1 MRGFDWRRLAAL
13 SLVMLG
19 VLFPDV
25 AAGQARTAVPL
36 IPIEHFFD
44 NPEIGGVQISPDGRW
59 LSYTKPYKGK
69 LNVHIRPLNGTEADE
84 RVMTTD
90 TVRPVGQF
98 FWSRDGRYILYAQDK
113 GGNENF
119 RIYAVDPTQPG
130 IPVARDLTPFDKV
143 RAQIFARPR
152 STPGK
157 ILIGLNRRT
166 PSAFD
171 AYWLDVATGKLD
183 LAVENPGRHGGYL
196 TDQSGQIRVATQA
209 TATGANEILVRARD
223 GDPWRT
229 LATYPATEDVTPLRI
244 APDGRRLYVRSNAG
258 TSNLSR
264 LLVLDLDTG
273 KETLIESDPKGEVDF
288 GGAVFSEVTDS
299 LIATVYISDTVRVYP
314 RTAKMTKLLADVR
327 KLHDGAPS
335 INSSTSDETRYIV
348 TFNSP
353 TDPGATYLYD
363 ARSGQ
368 SKFLFRPR
376 PWLKA
381 AELSTVTPVSFKAR
395 DGLTL
400 HGYLTSPRGVQPRNL
415 PMVLLVHGGPWARD
429 TWGYQSEA
437 QLFANR
443 GYAVLQINYRGS
455 TGYGKSFYNAAV
467 KEFSGKMH
475 TDLLD
480 GVSWAV
486 QQGIADPRKVGIYG
500 GSYGG
505 YATLVGVTFSP
516 DTFACGVDYVGP
528 SSLVTLVESFPPYW
542 RPFMEGS
549 WFRFVGD
556 PAKPAERS
564 DMLARSP
571 LSRVDSIRVPL
582 LVVQG
587 ANDPRVTKLE
597 ADQLVAA
604 LRDRGVKVK
613 YIVAGDEGHGFANPN
628 NRMAF
633 YRAMEQFFGEC
644 LGGRVQPTVNAAIS
658 SHLQSLMVDP
668 DSIKLGSKK
677 P

>member
-1 MRGFDWRRLAAL
+1 MRGCNSRIPVAL
-13 SLVMLG
+13 TLLLG
-19 VLFPDV
+19 VALPAAV
-25 AAGQARTAVPL
+25 AAQVRTAVPL
-36 IPIEHFFD
+36 IPLERFFD
-44 NPEIGGVQISPDGRW
+44 NPEIAGAQISPDGRW
-59 LSYTKPYKGK
+59 LSYVKPYKGK
-69 LNVHIRPLNGTEADE
+69 LNVYVRPVNATEADE

-90 TVRPVGQF
+90 TLRPVGQY

-143 RAQIFARPR
+143 RAAIFAVPR
-152 STPGK
+152 RTPGK
-157 ILIGLNRRT
+157 ILIGLNKRI

-171 AYWLDVATGKLD
+171 AYWLDLASGKLD
-183 LAVENPGRHGGYL
+183 LAVENPGRHGTYL
-196 TDQSGQIRVATQA
+196 IDKSGQIRVATQS
-209 TATGANEILVRARD
+209 TASGANEILVRAKD
-223 GDPWRT
+223 GNPWRT
-229 LATYPATEDVTPLRI
+229 LASYPASENVSPLRI
-244 APDGRRLYVRSNAG
+244 SPDGRHLYVQSNAG
-258 TSNLSR
+258 AANLSR
-264 LLVLDLDTG
+264 LLLVDLDTG
-273 KETLIESDPKGEVDF
+273 KETLIESDPQGEVDF
-288 GGAVFSEVTDS
+288 GSAVFSDVTDS
-299 LIATVYISDTVRVYP
+299 LIATTYTGDTVRIYP
-314 RTAKMTKLLADVR
+314 RSKKITKLLADVR
-327 KLHDGAPS
+327 KLHDGTPG
-335 INSSTSDETRYIV
+335 ITSSTADESKYIV
-348 TFNSP
+348 AFNSP

-363 ARSGQ
+363 AKTGG

-376 PWLKA
+376 PWLKPT
-381 AELSTVTPVSFKAR
+381 ELSNLTPVSFTAR
-395 DGLTL
+395 DGLKI
-400 HGYLTSPRGVQPRNL
+400 HGYLTTPRDVEAKNL

-429 TWGYQSEA
+429 NWGYQPEA
-437 QLFANR
+437 QLLANR
-443 GYAVLQINYRGS
+443 GYGVLQVNYRGS

-480 GVSWAV
+480 GVNWAV
-486 QQGIADPRKVGIYG
+486 QQGIANPKKVGIYG

-516 DTFACGVDYVGP
+516 DAFACGVDYVGP

-556 PAKPAERS
+556 PAKAEDRA

-571 LSRVDSIRVPL
+571 LTRVDSIRVPL

-613 YIVAGDEGHGFANPN
+613 YIVAPNEGHGFANPN
-628 NRMAF
+628 NRMAL
-633 YRAMEQFFGEC
+633 YRAMEQFFGDC
-644 LGGRVQPTVNAAIS
+644 LGGRVQPTMGESITA
-658 SHLQSLMVDP
+658 HLNGLIVDP
-668 DSIKLGSKK
+668 DSIKLGKRK

>member
-1 MRGFDWRRLAAL
+1 MRAWNPRTFIAAAL
-13 SLVMLG
+13 LAG
-19 VLFPDV
+19 VPIPVVTD
-25 AAGQARTAVPL
+25 AQTRTAVPL

-44 NPEIGGVQISPDGRW
+44 NPEVGGAQISPDGRW
-59 LSYTKPYKGK
+59 LSYVKPYKGK
-69 LNVHIRPLNGTEADE
+69 LNVYIRPINGTEADE

-90 TVRPVGQF
+90 TVRPVGQY
-98 FWSRDGRYILYAQDK
+98 FWSRDGKYILYAQDK

-119 RIYAVDPTQPG
+119 RIYAVDPSQPG

-143 RAQIFARPR
+143 RAQIFAVPHR
-152 STPGK
+152 TPGR

-166 PSAFD
+166 PAAFD
-171 AYWLDVATGKLD
+171 AYWLDLATGKLD

-196 TDQSGQIRVATQA
+196 IDKSGQIRVAVQSTP
-209 TATGANEILVRARD
+209 TGANEILVRDNDRA
-223 GDPWRT
+223 PWRT
-229 LATYPATEDVTPLRI
+229 LASYPATEEVTPLRLT
-244 APDGRRLYVRSNAG
+244 PDGKQLYVESNAG
-258 TSNLSR
+258 TANLSR
-264 LLVLDLDTG
+264 LLLVDLATG
-273 KETLIESDPKGEVDF
+273 RETVIETDPKNEVDF
-288 GGAVFSEVTDS
+288 GNAVFSEVTDS
-299 LIATVYISDTVRVYP
+299 LIATTYNSDTIRVYP
-314 RTAKMTKLLADVR
+314 RNAKMRQMLADVR
-327 KLHDGAPS
+327 KLHDGAPA
-335 INSSTSDETRYIV
+335 ITSSTTDENKFIIS
-348 TFNSP
+348 FNSP

-363 ARSGQ
+363 AKTRQ

-376 PWLKA
+376 PWLKPT
-381 AELSTVTPVSFKAR
+381 ELATVKPVSFAAR
-395 DGLTL
+395 DGLRL
-400 HGYLTSPRGVQPRNL
+400 YGYLTTPRGVEAKNL

-429 TWGYQSEA
+429 SYGYQAEA
-437 QLFANR
+437 QLLANR

-467 KEFSGKMH
+467 NEFAGKMH

-480 GVSWAV
+480 GVNWAV
-486 QQGIADPRKVGIYG
+486 QQGIADPKKVGIYG

-516 DTFACGVDYVGP
+516 DVFACGVDYVGP
-528 SSLVTLVESFPPYW
+528 SSLVTLVESFPAYW

-549 WFRFVGD
+549 WYRFVGD
-556 PAKPAERS
+556 PAKPDQRAQ
-564 DMLARSP
+564 MLARSP

-613 YIVAGDEGHGFANPN
+613 YIVAGNEGHGFANPN
-628 NRMAF
+628 NRMAL

-644 LGGRVQPTVNAAIS
+644 LGGRVQQTVNPAIT
-658 SHLQSLMVDP
+658 SHLESLIIDP
-668 DSIKLGSKK
+668 DSVKLGAKK

>member
-1 MRGFDWRRLAAL
+1 VRDCNSRILVALTALASLAL
-13 SLVMLG
+13 PG
-19 VLFPDV
+19 AV
-25 AAGQARTAVPL
+25 AAQVRTAVPL

-44 NPEIGGVQISPDGRW
+44 NPEIGGAQISPDGRW
-59 LSYTKPYKGK
+59 LSYVKPYKGK
-69 LNVHIRPLNGTEADE
+69 LNVYIRPVNGTEADE
-84 RVMTTD
+84 RLMTTD
-90 TVRPVGQF
+90 TVRPIGQY
-98 FWSRDGRYILYAQDK
+98 FWSRDGRYILYSQDK

-130 IPVARDLTPFDKV
+130 TPVGRDLTPFDKV
-143 RAQIFARPR
+143 RAVIFAVPR
-152 STPGK
+152 WTPGK

-171 AYWLDVATGKLD
+171 AYWLDLASGKLD
-183 LAVENPGRHGGYL
+183 LAVENTGRQGGFMV
-196 TDQSGQIRVATQA
+196 DKSGQIRVATQA
-209 TATGANEILVRARD
+209 TPTGANEILVRAKD

-244 APDGRRLYVRSNAG
+244 SPDGRQLYVRSNAG
-258 TSNLSR
+258 AANLSR
-264 LLVLDLDTG
+264 LLLVDLDTG
-273 KETLIESDPKGEVDF
+273 KETVIEADPQGDVDF
-288 GGAVFSEVTDS
+288 GSAVFSDVTDS
-299 LIATVYISDTVRVYP
+299 LIATTYTGDTVRIYP
-314 RTAKMTKLLADVR
+314 RSKKVTKLIADVR
-327 KLHDGAPS
+327 KLHDGTPGIS
-335 INSSTSDETRYIV
+335 SSTSDENKYIV
-348 TFNSP
+348 SFNSP

-363 ARSGQ
+363 AKTGK

-376 PWLKA
+376 PWLKP
-381 AELSTVTPVSFKAR
+381 AELSNVTPVSFASR
-395 DGLTL
+395 DGLKL
-400 HGYLTSPRGVQPRNL
+400 HGYLTTPRGVEAKNL

-429 TWGYQSEA
+429 NWGYQSEA
-437 QLFANR
+437 QLLANR
-443 GYAVLQINYRGS
+443 GYGVLQVNYRGS

-480 GVSWAV
+480 GVNWAV
-486 QQGIADPRKVGIYG
+486 QQGIANPKKVGIYG

-516 DTFACGVDYVGP
+516 DVFACGVDYVGP

-542 RPFMEGS
+542 RPAMEGS

-556 PAKPAERS
+556 PAKPDDRA

-571 LSRVDSIRVPL
+571 LTRVDSIRVPL

-613 YIVAGDEGHGFANPN
+613 YIVAPNEGHGFANAD
-628 NRMAF
+628 NRMAL
-633 YRAMEQFFGEC
+633 YRSMEQFFGDC
-644 LGGRVQPTVNAAIS
+644 LGGRVQPTVGESIS
-658 SHLQSLMVDP
+658 KHLTGLIVDP
-668 DSIKLGSKK
+668 DSVKLGKKK

>member
-1 MRGFDWRRLAAL
+1 MRGSNSRILVALTALVGVTLPGALA
-13 SLVMLG
+13 SQV
-19 VLFPDV
+19 
-25 AAGQARTAVPL
+25 RTAVPL

-44 NPEIGGVQISPDGRW
+44 NPEIGGAQISPDGRW
-59 LSYTKPYKGK
+59 LSYVKPYKGK
-69 LNVHIRPLNGTEADE
+69 LNVYIRPVNGTEADE
-84 RVMTTD
+84 RLMTTD
-90 TVRPVGQF
+90 TVRPIGQY
-98 FWSRDGRYILYAQDK
+98 FWSRDGRYILYSQDK

-130 IPVARDLTPFDKV
+130 TPVGRDLTPFDKV
-143 RAQIFARPR
+143 RAVIFAVPR
-152 STPGK
+152 WTPGK

-171 AYWLDVATGKLD
+171 AYWLDLASGKLD
-183 LAVENPGRHGGYL
+183 LAVENTGRQGGFMV
-196 TDQSGQIRVATQA
+196 DKSGQIRVATQA
-209 TATGANEILVRARD
+209 TPTGANEILVRAKD

-244 APDGRRLYVRSNAG
+244 SPDGRQLYVRSNAG
-258 TSNLSR
+258 AANLSR
-264 LLVLDLDTG
+264 LLLVDLDTG
-273 KETLIESDPKGEVDF
+273 KETVIEADPQGDVDF
-288 GGAVFSEVTDS
+288 GSAVFSDVTDS
-299 LIATVYISDTVRVYP
+299 LIATTYTGDTVRIYP
-314 RTAKMTKLLADVR
+314 RSKKVTKLIADVR
-327 KLHDGAPS
+327 KLHDGTPGIS
-335 INSSTSDETRYIV
+335 SSTSDENKYIV
-348 TFNSP
+348 SFNSP

-363 ARSGQ
+363 AKTGK

-376 PWLKA
+376 PWLKP
-381 AELSTVTPVSFKAR
+381 AELSNVTPVSFASR
-395 DGLTL
+395 DGLKL
-400 HGYLTSPRGVQPRNL
+400 HGYLTTPRGVEAKNL

-429 TWGYQSEA
+429 NWGYQSEA
-437 QLFANR
+437 QLLANR
-443 GYAVLQINYRGS
+443 GYGVLQVNYRGS

-480 GVSWAV
+480 GVNWAV
-486 QQGIADPRKVGIYG
+486 QQGIANPKKVGIYG

-516 DTFACGVDYVGP
+516 DVFACGVDYVGP

-542 RPFMEGS
+542 RPAMEGS

-556 PAKPAERS
+556 PAKPDDRA

-571 LSRVDSIRVPL
+571 LTRVDSIRVPL

-613 YIVAGDEGHGFANPN
+613 YIVAPNEGHGFANAD
-628 NRMAF
+628 NRMAL
-633 YRAMEQFFGEC
+633 YRSMEQFFGDC
-644 LGGRVQPTVNAAIS
+644 LGGRVQPTVGESIS
-658 SHLQSLMVDP
+658 KHLTGLIVDP
-668 DSIKLGSKK
+668 DSVKLGKKK

>member
-1 MRGFDWRRLAAL
+1 MRGCNSRIPVAL
-13 SLVMLG
+13 TLLLG
-19 VLFPDV
+19 VALPAAV
-25 AAGQARTAVPL
+25 AAQVRTAVPL
-36 IPIEHFFD
+36 IPLERFFD
-44 NPEIGGVQISPDGRW
+44 NPEIAGAQISPDGRW
-59 LSYTKPYKGK
+59 LSYVKPYKGK
-69 LNVHIRPLNGTEADE
+69 LNVYVRPVNATEADE

-90 TVRPVGQF
+90 TLRPVGQY

-143 RAQIFARPR
+143 RAAIFAVPR
-152 STPGK
+152 RTPGK
-157 ILIGLNRRT
+157 ILIGLNKRI

-171 AYWLDVATGKLD
+171 AYWLDLASGKLD
-183 LAVENPGRHGGYL
+183 LAVENPGRHGSYL
-196 TDQSGQIRVATQA
+196 VDKTGQIRVATQS
-209 TATGANEILVRARD
+209 TASGANEILVRAKD
-223 GDPWRT
+223 GNPWRT
-229 LATYPATEDVTPLRI
+229 LASYPASENVSPLRI
-244 APDGRRLYVRSNAG
+244 SPDGRHLYVQSNAG
-258 TSNLSR
+258 AANLSR
-264 LLVLDLDTG
+264 LLLVDLNTG
-273 KETLIESDPKGEVDF
+273 KETLIESDPQGEVDF
-288 GGAVFSEVTDS
+288 GSAVFSDVTDS
-299 LIATVYISDTVRVYP
+299 LIATTYIGDTVRIYP
-314 RTAKMTKLLADVR
+314 RSKKITKLFADVR
-327 KLHDGAPS
+327 KLHDGTPG
-335 INSSTSDETRYIV
+335 ITSSTADESKYIV
-348 TFNSP
+348 AFNSP

-363 ARSGQ
+363 AKTGG

-376 PWLKA
+376 PWLKPT
-381 AELSTVTPVSFKAR
+381 ELSNLTPVSFTAR
-395 DGLTL
+395 DGLKV
-400 HGYLTSPRGVQPRNL
+400 HGYLTTPRDVEAKNL

-429 TWGYQSEA
+429 NWGYQPEA
-437 QLFANR
+437 QLLANR
-443 GYAVLQINYRGS
+443 GYGVLQVNYRGS

-480 GVSWAV
+480 GVNWAV
-486 QQGIADPRKVGIYG
+486 QQGIANPKKVGIYG

-516 DTFACGVDYVGP
+516 DAFACGVDYVGP

-556 PAKPAERS
+556 PAKAEDRA

-571 LSRVDSIRVPL
+571 LTRVDSIRVPL

-613 YIVAGDEGHGFANPN
+613 YIVAPNEGHGFANPN
-628 NRMAF
+628 NRMAL
-633 YRAMEQFFGEC
+633 YRAMEQFFGDC
-644 LGGRVQPTVNAAIS
+644 LGGRVQPTVGESITA
-658 SHLQSLMVDP
+658 HLNGLIVDP
-668 DSIKLGSKK
+668 DSIKLGKRK

>member
-1 MRGFDWRRLAAL
+1 MRAWNPRTFIAAAL
-13 SLVMLG
+13 LAG
-19 VLFPDV
+19 VPIPV
-25 AAGQARTAVPL
+25 VTEAQTRTAVPL

-44 NPEIGGVQISPDGRW
+44 NPEVGGAQISPDGRW
-59 LSYTKPYKGK
+59 LSYVKPYKGK
-69 LNVHIRPLNGTEADE
+69 LNVYIRPINGTEADE

-90 TVRPVGQF
+90 TVRPVGQY
-98 FWSRDGRYILYAQDK
+98 FWSRDGKYILYAQDK

-119 RIYAVDPTQPG
+119 RIYAVDPSQPG

-143 RAQIFARPR
+143 RAQIFAVPHR
-152 STPGK
+152 TPGR

-166 PSAFD
+166 PAAFD
-171 AYWLDVATGKLD
+171 AYWLDLATGKLD

-196 TDQSGQIRVATQA
+196 IDKAGQIRVAVQSTP
-209 TATGANEILVRARD
+209 TGANEILVRDNDRA
-223 GDPWRT
+223 PWRT
-229 LATYPATEDVTPLRI
+229 LASYPPTEEVTPLRLT
-244 APDGRRLYVRSNAG
+244 PDGKQLYVESNAG
-258 TSNLSR
+258 TANLSR
-264 LLVLDLDTG
+264 LLLVDLATG
-273 KETLIESDPKGEVDF
+273 RETVIETDPKNEVDF
-288 GGAVFSEVTDS
+288 GNAVFSEVTDS
-299 LIATVYISDTVRVYP
+299 LIATTYNSDTIRVYP
-314 RTAKMTKLLADVR
+314 RNAKMRQMLADVR
-327 KLHDGAPS
+327 KLHDGAPA
-335 INSSTSDETRYIV
+335 ITSSTTDENKFIIS
-348 TFNSP
+348 FNSP

-363 ARSGQ
+363 AKTRQ

-376 PWLKA
+376 PWLKPT
-381 AELSTVTPVSFKAR
+381 ELATVKPVSFAAR
-395 DGLTL
+395 DGLRL
-400 HGYLTSPRGVQPRNL
+400 YGYLTTPRGVEAKNL

-429 TWGYQSEA
+429 SYGYQAEA
-437 QLFANR
+437 QLLANR

-467 KEFSGKMH
+467 NEFAGKMH

-480 GVSWAV
+480 GVNWAV
-486 QQGIADPRKVGIYG
+486 QQGIADPKKVGIYG

-516 DTFACGVDYVGP
+516 DVFACGVDYVGP
-528 SSLVTLVESFPPYW
+528 SSLVTLVESFPAYW

-549 WFRFVGD
+549 WYRFVGD
-556 PAKPAERS
+556 PAKPDQRAQ
-564 DMLARSP
+564 MLARSP

-613 YIVAGDEGHGFANPN
+613 YIVAGNEGHGFANPN
-628 NRMAF
+628 NRMAL

-644 LGGRVQPTVNAAIS
+644 LGGRVQETVNPAITA
-658 SHLQSLMVDP
+658 HLESLIIDP
-668 DSIKLGSKK
+668 DSVKLGAKK

>member
-1 MRGFDWRRLAAL
+1 MRAWNPRAAIAAAL
-13 SLVMLG
+13 VMGISL
-19 VLFPDV
+19 P
-25 AAGQARTAVPL
+25 AATPAQVRTAVPL

-44 NPEIGGVQISPDGRW
+44 NPEVGGAQISPDGRW
-59 LSYTKPYKGK
+59 LSYVKPYRGK
-69 LNVHIRPLNGTEADE
+69 LNVYIRRVNGTEADE

-90 TVRPVGQF
+90 TVRPVGQY
-98 FWSRDGRYILYAQDK
+98 FWSRDGRYVLYAQDK
-113 GGNENF
+113 GGNENY
-119 RIYAVDPTQPG
+119 RIYAVDPSQPG
-130 IPVARDLTPFDKV
+130 VPAARDLTPFDNV
-143 RAQIFARPR
+143 RAQIFAVPHR
-152 STPGK
+152 TPGK

-171 AYWLDVATGKLD
+171 AYWLDLATGKLD

-196 TDQSGQIRVATQA
+196 IDKSGRIRVAVQSTP
-209 TATGANEILVRARD
+209 TGANEILVRDNDNA
-223 GDPWRT
+223 PWRT
-229 LATYPATEDVTPLRI
+229 LASYPATEDVTPLRI
-244 APDGRRLYVRSNAG
+244 TPDGRQLYVESNAG
-258 TSNLSR
+258 TANLSR
-264 LLVLDLDTG
+264 LLLVDLATG
-273 KETLIESDPKGEVDF
+273 RETVIESDPKNEVDF
-288 GGAVFSEVTDS
+288 GAAVFSEVTDS
-299 LIATVYISDTVRVYP
+299 LIATTYNSDTVRIYP
-314 RTAKMTKLLADVR
+314 RSAKMRQLVADVR
-327 KLHDGAPS
+327 KLHDGTPG
-335 INSSTSDETRYIV
+335 ITSSTSDETKFIV
-348 TFNSP
+348 AFNSP

-363 ARSGQ
+363 AKTRQ

-376 PWLKA
+376 PWLKST
-381 AELSTVTPVSFKAR
+381 ELATVAPVSFAAR
-395 DGLTL
+395 DGLRL
-400 HGYLTSPRGVQPRNL
+400 HGYLTTPRGVEPRNL

-429 TWGYQSEA
+429 TYGYQPEA
-437 QLFANR
+437 QLLANR
-443 GYAVLQINYRGS
+443 GYAVLQVNYRGS

-467 KEFSGKMH
+467 KEFAGKMH

-480 GVSWAV
+480 GVNWAV
-486 QQGIADPRKVGIYG
+486 QQGIADPKKVGIYG

-516 DTFACGVDYVGP
+516 DVFACGVDYVGP
-528 SSLVTLVESFPPYW
+528 SSLVTLVESFPAYW

-556 PAKPAERS
+556 PAKPVERAE
-564 DMLARSP
+564 MLARSP

-613 YIVAGDEGHGFANPN
+613 YIVAGNEGHGFANPN
-628 NRMAF
+628 NRMAL

-644 LGGRVQPTVNAAIS
+644 IGGRVQPTVNPAIT
-658 SHLQSLMVDP
+658 SHLQSLIIDP
-668 DSIKLGSKK
+668 DSVKLGARK

>member
-1 MRGFDWRRLAAL
+1 MRGCNSRIPVAL
-13 SLVMLG
+13 TLLLG
-19 VLFPDV
+19 VALPAAV
-25 AAGQARTAVPL
+25 AAQVRTAVPL
-36 IPIEHFFD
+36 IPLERFFD
-44 NPEIGGVQISPDGRW
+44 NPEIAGAQISPDGRW
-59 LSYTKPYKGK
+59 LSYVKPYKGK
-69 LNVHIRPLNGTEADE
+69 LNVYVRPVNATEADE

-90 TVRPVGQF
+90 TLRPVGQY

-143 RAQIFARPR
+143 RAAIFAVPR
-152 STPGK
+152 RTPGK
-157 ILIGLNRRT
+157 ILIGLNKRI

-171 AYWLDVATGKLD
+171 AYWLDLASGKLD
-183 LAVENPGRHGGYL
+183 LAVENPGRHGTYL
-196 TDQSGQIRVATQA
+196 IDKSGQIRVATQS
-209 TATGANEILVRARD
+209 TASGANEILVRAKD
-223 GDPWRT
+223 GNPWRT
-229 LATYPATEDVTPLRI
+229 LASYPASENVSPLRI
-244 APDGRRLYVRSNAG
+244 SPDGRHLYVQSNAG
-258 TSNLSR
+258 AANLSR
-264 LLVLDLDTG
+264 LLLVDLDTG
-273 KETLIESDPKGEVDF
+273 KETLIESDPQGEVDF
-288 GGAVFSEVTDS
+288 GSAVFSDVTDS
-299 LIATVYISDTVRVYP
+299 LIATTYTGDTVRIYP
-314 RTAKMTKLLADVR
+314 RSKKITKLLADVR
-327 KLHDGAPS
+327 KLHDGTPG
-335 INSSTSDETRYIV
+335 ITSSTADESKYIV
-348 TFNSP
+348 AFNSP

-363 ARSGQ
+363 AKTGG

-376 PWLKA
+376 PWLKPT
-381 AELSTVTPVSFKAR
+381 ELSNLTPVSFTAR
-395 DGLTL
+395 DGLKI
-400 HGYLTSPRGVQPRNL
+400 HGYLTTPRDVEAKNL

-429 TWGYQSEA
+429 NWGYQPEA
-437 QLFANR
+437 QLLANR
-443 GYAVLQINYRGS
+443 GYGVLQVNYRGS

-480 GVSWAV
+480 GVNWAV
-486 QQGIADPRKVGIYG
+486 QQGIANPKKVGIYG

-516 DTFACGVDYVGP
+516 DAFACGVDYVGP

-556 PAKPAERS
+556 PAKAEDRA

-571 LSRVDSIRVPL
+571 LTRVDSIRVPL

-613 YIVAGDEGHGFANPN
+613 YIVAPDEGHGFANPN
-628 NRMAF
+628 NRMAL
-633 YRAMEQFFGEC
+633 YRAMEQFFGDC
-644 LGGRVQPTVNAAIS
+644 LGGRVQPTMGESITA
-658 SHLQSLMVDP
+658 HLNGLIVDP
-668 DSIKLGSKK
+668 DSIKLGKRK

>member
-1 MRGFDWRRLAAL
+1 
-13 SLVMLG
+13 
-19 VLFPDV
+19 
-25 AAGQARTAVPL
+25 
-36 IPIEHFFD
+36 
-44 NPEIGGVQISPDGRW
+44 
-59 LSYTKPYKGK
+59 
-69 LNVHIRPLNGTEADE
+69 
-84 RVMTTD
+84 
-90 TVRPVGQF
+90 
-98 FWSRDGRYILYAQDK
+98 
-113 GGNENF
+113 
-119 RIYAVDPTQPG
+119 
-130 IPVARDLTPFDKV
+130 
-143 RAQIFARPR
+143 
-152 STPGK
+152 
-157 ILIGLNRRT
+157 
-166 PSAFD
+166 
-171 AYWLDVATGKLD
+171 
-183 LAVENPGRHGGYL
+183 
-196 TDQSGQIRVATQA
+196 
-209 TATGANEILVRARD
+209 
-223 GDPWRT
+223 
-229 LATYPATEDVTPLRI
+229 
-244 APDGRRLYVRSNAG
+244 
-258 TSNLSR
+258 
-264 LLVLDLDTG
+264 
-273 KETLIESDPKGEVDF
+273 
-288 GGAVFSEVTDS
+288 
-299 LIATVYISDTVRVYP
+299 
-314 RTAKMTKLLADVR
+314 
-327 KLHDGAPS
+327 
-335 INSSTSDETRYIV
+335 
-348 TFNSP
+348 
-353 TDPGATYLYD
+353 
-363 ARSGQ
+363 
-368 SKFLFRPR
+368 
-376 PWLKA
+376 
-381 AELSTVTPVSFKAR
+381 
-395 DGLTL
+395 
-400 HGYLTSPRGVQPRNL
+400 
-415 PMVLLVHGGPWARD
+415 MVLLVHGGPWARD

-486 QQGIADPRKVGIYG
+486 QQGIADPKKVGIYG

>member
-1 MRGFDWRRLAAL
+1 MRGFSPRILGAL
-13 SLVMLG
+13 TSLLG
-19 VLFPDV
+19 IALPAVV
-25 AAGQARTAVPL
+25 AAQVRTAVPL
-36 IPIEHFFD
+36 IPLEHFFD
-44 NPEIGGVQISPDGRW
+44 NPEIGGAQISPDGRW
-59 LSYTKPYKGK
+59 LSYVKPYKGK
-69 LNVHIRPLNGTEADE
+69 LNVYIRPVNGTEADE

-90 TVRPVGQF
+90 TVRPVGQY

-119 RIYAVDPTQPG
+119 RIYAVDPKQPG
-130 IPVARDLTPFDKV
+130 VPVARDLTPFDKV
-143 RAQIFARPR
+143 RASIFAVPR
-152 STPGK
+152 RTPGK
-157 ILIGLNRRT
+157 ILIGLNKRIPT
-166 PSAFD
+166 AFD
-171 AYWLDVATGKLD
+171 AYWLDLASGKLD
-183 LAVENPGRHGGYL
+183 LAVENPGRQGGYMI
-196 TDQSGQIRVATQA
+196 DNSGQIRVATQS
-209 TATGANEILVRARD
+209 TPTGANEILVRAKD

-229 LATYPATEDVTPLRI
+229 LLTTPASEDVSPLRI
-244 APDGRRLYVRSNAG
+244 APDGRHLYVESNAG
-258 TSNLSR
+258 AVNLSR
-264 LLVLDLDTG
+264 LLLLDLDTG

-288 GGAVFSEVTDS
+288 GSAVFSDVTDS
-299 LIATVYISDTVRVYP
+299 LIATAYTGDTVRIYS
-314 RTAKMTKLLADVR
+314 RSKKLTKLLADVG
-327 KLHDGAPS
+327 KLHDGTPG
-335 INSSTSDETRYIV
+335 ITSSTADESKYIV
-348 TFNSP
+348 AFNSP

-363 ARSGQ
+363 AKTGQ

-376 PWLKA
+376 PWLKP
-381 AELSTVTPVSFKAR
+381 AELSNVTPVSFTAR
-395 DGLTL
+395 DGLSL
-400 HGYLTSPRGVQPRNL
+400 HGYLTTPRGVEAKNL

-429 TWGYQSEA
+429 NWGYQPEA
-437 QLFANR
+437 QLLANR
-443 GYAVLQINYRGS
+443 GYGVLQVNYRGS

-480 GVSWAV
+480 GVNWAV
-486 QQGIADPRKVGIYG
+486 QQGIASPKKVGIYG

-516 DTFACGVDYVGP
+516 DAFACGVDYVGP

-556 PAKPAERS
+556 PAKAEDRA

-571 LSRVDSIRVPL
+571 ISRVDSIRVPL

-587 ANDPRVTKLE
+587 FNDPRVTKLE

-613 YIVAGDEGHGFANPN
+613 YIVAPNEGHGFANPN
-628 NRMAF
+628 NRMAL
-633 YRAMEQFFGEC
+633 YRAMEQFFGDC
-644 LGGRVQPTVNAAIS
+644 LGGRVQPTIGES
-658 SHLQSLMVDP
+658 ITTHLKSLIVDP
-668 DSIKLGSKK
+668 DSVKLGKKK